1 MVENTERKVVYAHS
15 PRWRQSENSTEFEA
29 SLVSIVSIYPRLQNK
44 TVPGSEILISSSCDP
59 SSCDRR
65 FLALSYTS
73 SPQIVS

>member
-44 TVPGSEILISSSCDP
+44 TVSGSEILIP